1 MHVSELARRRL
12 GQGGTFAVMRGPL
25 LLILSFLVPGL
36 QAQESEH
43 PFIESFTLTVQEGR
57 VQVDWV
63 MKGGTS
69 CDGSEVERSLNGVD
83 FVRVHRIEGICGDPG
98 VPVAFTWVD
107 ESPVELST
115 LHYRIVFGSQG
126 RSSVKSV
133 RFDQLVASGQKFFPS
148 PTTGP
153 ATLLLKV
160 PASAKV
166 DLLVVDA
173 TGRVMLRREGLV
185 GARHELE
192 LSGFAAG
199 TYSYVANADGLR
211 FEGRFVRQ

>member
-1 MHVSELARRRL
+1 
-12 GQGGTFAVMRGPL
+12 MRVPL
-25 LLILSFLVPGL
+25 LLFLPFLVLPVE
-36 QAQESEH
+36 AQEAEH

-69 CDGSEVERSLNGVD
+69 CDGSEVERSVNGSD
-83 FVRVHRIEGICGDPG
+83 FVRVHRIEGICGDPS
-98 VPVAFTWVD
+98 VPVPFSWAD
-107 ESPVELST
+107 EEPLELST
-115 LHYRIVFGSQG
+115 LSYRIVFGSQG

-133 RFDQLVASGQKFFPS
+133 RFDQLLASEQRFYPS
-148 PTTGP
+148 PTSGP
-153 ATLLLKV
+153 ATLLLNV

-166 DLLVVDA
+166 DLLIVDA

-185 GARHELE
+185 GARHVLD
-192 LSGFAAG
+192 LLALPAG
-199 TYSYVANADGLR
+199 AYSYVASADGLR